1 MTVGRIVAICASEG
15 KGTPKTCRD
24 HAVLVAGSGMAGDA
38 HAGPGLRQISILA
51 LERIDAFRRAGA
63 EVRHGDFGE
72 NLVVEGIDLERL
84 KVGDLLECGAARL
97 ELSQFGK
104 ECHSRCRIY
113 EAMGDCIMPRHGVF
127 AIVAA
132 GGEIRVGDA
141 VRIVAGEKA

>member
-1 MTVGRIVAICASEG
+1 MTLGRIVAICSSEK
-15 KGTPKTCRD
+15 KGTPKRCRD
-24 HAVLVAGSGMAGDA
+24 QAVLVVGRGMAGDA

-51 LERIDAFRRAGA
+51 RERIDDFRRAGA

-72 NLVVEGIDLERL
+72 NLVVEGIELDRL
-84 KVGDLLECGAARL
+84 KIGDVLECGVARL
-97 ELSQFGK
+97 ELTRFGK

-127 AIVAA
+127 AVVAV

-141 VRIVAGEKA
+141 VRVSAGEKA